1 MIVPTR
7 TQVFFYVKRTYCL
20 TFFTSASII
29 LSRPDCSYSPDRTF
43 IPSFIPGLPRHHK
56 LVLGTQS
63 YMSLCDL
70 QATERIRQVHASAI
84 ASQKAFSLSYPV
96 LRGKQHQEDCR
107 FRGNHFHHHATDSTV
122 LYCIHE
128 PTTRNLAIPLT
139 STICICGTNELV
151 SSSLSISP

>member
-1 MIVPTR
+1 MNDSTYTHTSIFLRKTNVLFN
-7 TQVFFYVKRTYCL
+7 VFHIRFDNTISPRL
-20 TFFTSASII
+20 LIQSG
-29 LSRPDCSYSPDRTF
+29 PD

-63 YMSLCDL
+63 CMSLCDL

-84 ASQKAFSLSYPV
+84 ASQKAFSLSYSV

-122 LYCIHE
+122 HE
-128 PTTRNLAIPLT
+128 PTTRNTVNKYNMWYQRVGEFLPINL
-139 STICICGTNELV
+139 
-151 SSSLSISP
+151 SLI